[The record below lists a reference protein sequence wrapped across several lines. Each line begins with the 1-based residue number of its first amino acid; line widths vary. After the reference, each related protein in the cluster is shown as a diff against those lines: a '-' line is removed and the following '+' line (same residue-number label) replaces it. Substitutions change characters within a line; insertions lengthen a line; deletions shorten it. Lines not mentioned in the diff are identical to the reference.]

1 MYTCGMF
8 LSFILLVLG
17 EIFTTRRTLRAVQ
30 DVRNTDL
37 LGYHLCV
44 PELKRNEISHQF
56 SNIPEQ
62 QRSSLIKY
70 WIERDPLAS
79 WRGLIVAL
87 DGMGQ
92 KKVADGIRHLAEP
105 LTGKMGSSLCKKACA
120 H

>member
-1 MYTCGMF
+1 MYTVLF
-8 LSFILLVLG
+8 YFLG
-17 EIFTTRRTLRAVQ
+17 EIFTTRRTLWAVQ
-30 DVRNTDL
+30 DVKNTDL

-44 PELKRNEISHQF
+44 PELNRNEISHQF
-56 SNIPEQ
+56 STMPQ
-62 QRSSLIKY
+62 QKRHLLKY

-105 LTGKMGSSLCKKACA
+105 LTGI
-120 H
+120 